1 MIFADS
7 LEDMWK
13 EVVVNSIILEITEEK
28 YRRVF
33 LLPDNF

>member
-13 EVVVNSIILEITEEK
+13 EVVVNRIILEITEEK
-28 YRRVF
+28 YRRFF